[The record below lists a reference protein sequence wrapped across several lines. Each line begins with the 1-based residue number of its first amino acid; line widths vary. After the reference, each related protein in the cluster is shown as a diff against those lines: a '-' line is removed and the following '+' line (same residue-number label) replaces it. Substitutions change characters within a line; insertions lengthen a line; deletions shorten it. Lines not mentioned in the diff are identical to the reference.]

1 MTPHDAAT
9 SMVTD
14 VIVRP
19 ATPADAATIVGLV
32 RELAEFERAPEGSV
46 KLTEADIRRDG
57 FGPNPR
63 FEALLAEIDGAVEG
77 LAVFFPNWSTWEG
90 RAGLYVED
98 LYVRPRARRRGVG
111 RRLLA
116 EIAAL
121 AAARGCVRVDLN
133 VLDWN
138 PARAFYERLGVV
150 EMRDWRPYRL
160 SADAIARLAAEAK
173 R

>member
-1 MTPHDAAT
+1 MTG
-9 SMVTD
+9 V
-14 VIVRP
+14 VVRP
-19 ATPADAATIVGLV
+19 ATAADAATIVGLV

-46 KLTEADIRRDG
+46 RLTEADIRRDG

-77 LAVFFPNWSTWEG
+77 LTVFFPIWSTWEG

-111 RRLLA
+111 RRRLA

-121 AAARGCVRVDLN
+121 AAARGCVRIDQRARP
-133 VLDWN
+133 N
-138 PARAFYERLGVV
+138 PARARERLPA
-150 EMRDWRPYRL
+150 MRDWRP
-160 SADAIARLAAEAK
+160 IARRRRRRLPAEQAQ
-173 R
+173 RGRPLRSFCRARRCWR